1 MEITVTDDKGTV
13 LTVDQSDTVDRSDLD
28 DEFDDERWEDPE
40 HEDWDEP
47 RVCTR
52 KYLRILVGIINKFI
66 Y

>member
-28 DEFDDERWEDPE
+28 DEFDDEKWEDPE

-47 RVCTR
+47 RVRTH
-52 KYLRILVGIINKFI
+52 
-66 Y
+66 